1 MASTLHL
8 QRNFAGR
15 NSNSAMF
22 SPSTIHAKQPDTML
36 SKTCTYGIQGAIYI
50 ALQPAGQYTPIGTI
64 ADALNI
70 PFQFLKK
77 ILQVLAQQGVLLS
90 YRSPKGGV
98 KLARPADSITLLEV
112 VQAIDGSDV
121 FTQCILKLPG
131 CGHTKPCP
139 LHESWS
145 VERVRLRQMFET
157 TTLGSIARQIH
168 NNERRFM
175 LAFPEASDL

>member
-1 MASTLHL
+1 
-8 QRNFAGR
+8 
-15 NSNSAMF
+15 
-22 SPSTIHAKQPDTML
+22 ML
-36 SKTCTYGIQGAIYI
+36 SKTCTYGIQGVIYV
-50 ALQPAGQYTPIGTI
+50 ALQPTNQYTPIGTI
-64 ADALNI
+64 AEALNI

-77 ILQVLAQQGVLLS
+77 ILQVLTQAGILIS

-98 KLARPADSITLLEV
+98 ALARPAATITLLQV
-112 VQAIDGSDV
+112 VEAIDGSDV

-157 TTLGSIARQIH
+157 TTLGSVATQIH

-175 LAFPEASDL
+175 LAFPENPNS